1 MIDPMT
7 IGLIASGVGALGKGI
22 FGMSQMNK
30 ANQLNPQFAEY
41 KENPLARQNLGAAQQ
56 LFYGRTPGMSQ
67 AQANIQAAQ
76 ANQLA
81 AGQRGA
87 TDAATLLALGAGTQ
101 GATNAA
107 LSNLAAQEGQQK
119 MGMFD
124 NLSRAYAMSIGEG
137 DKVQQNKMMKF
148 QFDANAQN
156 ALRQS
161 GIGNIFGAASDIAGG
176 AMQYGNYQNAQDYN
190 KALMGM
196 NIPKQSIPIPTPSPS
211 GSSILNNFYATR
223 PKINENYIPNSR
235 GITRQNSTFMDNMS
249 NWNKARSLKG

>member
-1 MIDPMT
+1 MDPMT
-7 IGLIASGVGALGKGI
+7 IGAIISGASALGKGI

-30 ANQLNPQFAEY
+30 AKQINPVFAEY

-87 TDAATLLALGAGTQ
+87 TDSATLLALGAGSQ
-101 GATNAA
+101 AATNAA
-107 LSNLAAQEGQQK
+107 LSDLAAQEAQQK
-119 MGMFD
+119 MGMLN
-124 NLSRAYAMSIGEG
+124 NLSRAYAMSIAEG
-137 DKVQQNKMMKF
+137 DKVQQSKMGKF

-161 GIGNIFGAASDIAGG
+161 GMSNLFGGFSDIGG
-176 AMQYGNYQNAQDYN
+176 GLMQYGSYKNAQDYN
-190 KALMGM
+190 K
-196 NIPKQSIPIPTPSPS
+196 
-211 GSSILNNFYATR
+211 ILAGLI
-223 PKINENYIPNSR
+223 KS
-235 GITRQNSTFMDNMS
+235 
-249 NWNKARSLKG
+249 

>member
-7 IGLIASGVGALGKGI
+7 AGLVISGIGALGKGI
-22 FGMSQMNK
+22 FGASQMSK
-30 ANQLNPQFAEY
+30 ANKLNPQFSEY

-87 TDAATLLALGAGTQ
+87 TDSATLLALGAGSQ

-124 NLSRAYAMSIGEG
+124 NLSRAYAMSIAEG
-137 DKVQQNKMMKF
+137 DKVQQNKMAKF
-148 QFDANAQN
+148 EFEANAQN

-161 GIGNIFGAASDIAGG
+161 GIGNMFGAVSDIAGG
-176 AMQYGNYQNAQDYN
+176 AMQLGNYQNAQKANANQSAYN
-190 KALMGM
+190 EMLRKAFLQ
-196 NIPKQSIPIPTPSPS
+196 KQF
-211 GSSILNNFYATR
+211 GV
-223 PKINENYIPNSR
+223 
-235 GITRQNSTFMDNMS
+235 
-249 NWNKARSLKG
+249 

>member
-76 ANQLA
+76 ANQMA
-81 AGQRGA
+81 AAQRGA
-87 TDAATLLALGAGTQ
+87 TDAATLLALGAGSQ
-101 GATNAA
+101 AGTNAA

-124 NLSRAYAMSIGEG
+124 NLSRAYAMSIAEG
-137 DKVQQNKMMKF
+137 DKVQQNKMAKF

-176 AMQYGNYQNAQDYN
+176 AMQYGNFQNAQNYN
-190 KALMGM
+190 KALMGL
-196 NIPKQSIPIPTPSPS
+196 NALPTPPPMPAPVAS
-211 GSSILNNFYATR
+211 G
-223 PKINENYIPNSR
+223 
-235 GITRQNSTFMDNMS
+235 NSTMS
-249 NWNKARSLKG
+249 QKQINRMMGNPLGLNFNQ

>member
-1 MIDPMT
+1 MDPMT
-7 IGLIASGVGALGKGI
+7 IGLIASGVSALGKGI
-22 FGMSQMNK
+22 FGASQMKK

-56 LFYGRTPGMSQ
+56 LFYGRTPGMAQ

-76 ANQLA
+76 ANQMGA
-81 AGQRGA
+81 AQRGA
-87 TDAATLLALGAGTQ
+87 TDSATLLALGAGSQ
-101 GATNAA
+101 AASNAA

-124 NLSRAYAMSIGEG
+124 NLSRAYAQSIAEG
-137 DKVQQNKMMKF
+137 DKVQQNKMAKF

-176 AMQYGNYQNAQDYN
+176 AMQYGQYVNAKDYT
-190 KALMGM
+190 KALQGL
-196 NIPKQSIPIPTPSPS
+196 NQLPSAPPPTPVPMA
-211 GSSILNNFYATR
+211 GSSTMSQKQINRMMGNPYGLNFN
-223 PKINENYIPNSR
+223 
-235 GITRQNSTFMDNMS
+235 Q
-249 NWNKARSLKG
+249 

>member
-1 MIDPMT
+1 MPIDPMT
-7 IGLIASGVGALGKGI
+7 IGAILSGVSALGKGV

-30 ANQLNPQFAEY
+30 ANQINPQFAEY
-41 KENPLARQNLGAAQQ
+41 KENPLARQNLGVAQQ

-87 TDAATLLALGAGTQ
+87 TDSATLLALGAGSQ

-119 MGMFD
+119 MGMLD
-124 NLSRAYAMSIGEG
+124 DLSRAYAMSIGEG

-161 GIGNIFGAASDIAGG
+161 GISNIFGGASDIAGG
-176 AMQYGNYQNAQDYN
+176 LMQYGNYKNAQEANANQSAYN
-190 KALMGM
+190 EMLRKAFLQ
-196 NIPKQSIPIPTPSPS
+196 KQF
-211 GSSILNNFYATR
+211 GV
-223 PKINENYIPNSR
+223 
-235 GITRQNSTFMDNMS
+235 
-249 NWNKARSLKG
+249 

>member
-1 MIDPMT
+1 MPIDPMT
-7 IGLIASGVGALGKGI
+7 AGLIVSGVSALGKGI
-22 FGMSQMNK
+22 FGATQMSK
-30 ANQLNPQFAEY
+30 ANRLNPQFAEY
-41 KENPLARQNLGAAQQ
+41 KENPLAKQNLGVAQQ

-87 TDAATLLALGAGTQ
+87 TDSATLLALGAGSQ

-119 MGMFD
+119 MGMLD

-161 GIGNIFGAASDIAGG
+161 GISNIFGGASDIAGG
-176 AMQYGNYQNAQDYN
+176 LMQYGNYQNAQDYN
-190 KALMGM
+190 EALRGLIGKGVGSVAPTIGSNLSQKQINRMMG
-196 NIPKQSIPIPTPSPS
+196 NPY
-211 GSSILNNFYATR
+211 GLNF
-223 PKINENYIPNSR
+223 
-235 GITRQNSTFMDNMS
+235 S
-249 NWNKARSLKG
+249 NQ

>member
-1 MIDPMT
+1 MPVDPMT
-7 IGLIASGVGALGKGI
+7 IGAILSGVSALGKGI
-22 FGMSQMNK
+22 FGGSQMKK
-30 ANQLNPQFAEY
+30 ANKINPQFSEY

-56 LFYGRTPGMSQ
+56 LFYGRMPGISQ
-67 AQANIQAAQ
+67 AQANIQATQ

-87 TDAATLLALGAGTQ
+87 TDSATLLALGAGTQ

-137 DKVQQNKMMKF
+137 DKVQQNKMMKY
-148 QFDANAQN
+148 QFDVNAQN

-161 GIGNIFGAASDIAGG
+161 GISNIFGAASDIAGG
-176 AMQYGNYQNAQDYN
+176 AMQYGNYQNAQKYN
-190 KALMGM
+190 KLLGGL
-196 NIPKQSIPIPTPSPS
+196 I
-211 GSSILNNFYATR
+211 G
-223 PKINENYIPNSR
+223 
-235 GITRQNSTFMDNMS
+235 
-249 NWNKARSLKG
+249 

>member
-1 MIDPMT
+1 MDPMT

-30 ANQLNPQFAEY
+30 AKQLNPQFAEY

-76 ANQLA
+76 ANQMA
-81 AGQRGA
+81 AAQRGA
-87 TDAATLLALGAGTQ
+87 TDSATLLALGAGSQ
-101 GATNAA
+101 AGTNAA

-124 NLSRAYAMSIGEG
+124 NLSRAYAMSIAEG
-137 DKVQQNKMMKF
+137 DKVQQNKMARF

-156 ALRQS
+156 ALRES
-161 GIGNIFGAASDIAGG
+161 GISNIFGAASDIAGG
-176 AMQYGNYQNAQDYN
+176 AMQLGNYQNAQDYN

-196 NIPKQSIPIPTPSPS
+196 NMPKQSIPPPTVPIPS
-211 GSSILNNFYATR
+211 GNSSMSQKQINRMMGNPYGLNFN
-223 PKINENYIPNSR
+223 
-235 GITRQNSTFMDNMS
+235 QQ
-249 NWNKARSLKG
+249 

>member
-1 MIDPMT
+1 MT

-30 ANQLNPQFAEY
+30 ANQINPQFSEY

-87 TDAATLLALGAGTQ
+87 TDSATLLALGAGSQ

-161 GIGNIFGAASDIAGG
+161 GISNIFGAASDISGG
-176 AMQYGNYQNAQDYN
+176 AMQYGNYQNAQQYN
-190 KALMGM
+190 KLLAGL
-196 NIPKQSIPIPTPSPS
+196 IK
-211 GSSILNNFYATR
+211 
-223 PKINENYIPNSR
+223 
-235 GITRQNSTFMDNMS
+235 
-249 NWNKARSLKG
+249 